1 VQVSS
6 NPLQIFD
13 FLLLVENKFILI
25 IYEIAPNSTKLPN
38 SAIERVLMVIV
49 ELIVELVVELVVDF

>member
-49 ELIVELVVELVVDF
+49 ELIVELVVDF

>member
-25 IYEIAPNSTKLPN
+25 IYEIAPNSTKLPK